1 MAERI
6 SSLQNPRIK
15 NILRLAKASE
25 RRRQELI
32 VIEGFREIRMAVQS
46 GFVVRELYVAPEVNP
61 HPEMPALLAELPD
74 DCQVFEITRPVFE
87 KVAYRDNSDGLIA
100 LAEPKALSLD
110 GLKLS
115 SNPLVLVMESPEKPG
130 NIGAIL
136 RTADAAA
143 LDAVIVCDPRTDL
156 YNSNVIRASLGC
168 IFSCQVAV
176 CSSREA
182 IDFLR
187 QRGIRTHAAAL
198 TASHF
203 YYEADFTGPAAIV
216 MGSEAD
222 GLTKLW
228 LDEADMQ
235 IKIPMGGRVDSL
247 NLSTSAAVLVFDAKR
262 QRDCCSKP

>member
-6 SSLQNPRIK
+6 TSLQNPRIK
-15 NILRLAKASE
+15 NILHLSKSSE
-25 RRRQELI
+25 RRLQELI
-32 VIEGFREIRMAVQS
+32 VIEGFREISMAVQS
-46 GFVVRELYVAPEVNP
+46 GIVVRELYLSPEVNL
-61 HPEMPALLAELPD
+61 HPDTQLLIGKLPAGCNL
-74 DCQVFEITRPVFE
+74 FEISKPVFE
-87 KVAYRDNSDGLIA
+87 KAAYRDNSDGLIA
-100 LAEPKALSLD
+100 LAEPKPLTLERLML
-110 GLKLS
+110 GQ
-115 SNPLVLVMESPEKPG
+115 NPLVLVMESPEKPG

-143 LDAVIVCDPRTDL
+143 LDAVIVCDPKTDL
-156 YNSNVIRASLGC
+156 YNPNVIRASLGC
-168 IFSCQVAV
+168 IFSCQIAV
-176 CSSREA
+176 CTSEEA
-182 IDFLR
+182 IGFLR
-187 QRGIRTHAAAL
+187 QQGIRTFAAAL
-198 TASHF
+198 TAPRY

-262 QRDCCSKP
+262 QRQSK